1 MQRVCGAY
9 HWSAAP
15 LKRCLGLCN
24 RFNGSFLVGIAGATV
39 DKRGLS
45 RYAGPSAGM
54 RGYMQLISSALLLCG
69 ALKPVFWAV
78 QLVCG
83 ALQSGL

>member
-9 HWSAAP
+9 HWFAAP
-15 LKRCLGLCN
+15 KTVFRELCD

-45 RYAGPSAGM
+45 RYAGLSAGM